1 MDSANEVDGISA
13 PLLELYSGL
22 AGIDP
27 WAGFLAAIRLHFDAP
42 FATIIL
48 TPPAAQRPGLI
59 VTPNVNQAAIDTA
72 TDFFACDPFVGL
84 PDGEVVSSTDFIGRE
99 TYRTSRFYRDYV
111 AHFGIGDIL
120 GVDLMARSGFQM
132 RVRVCRSENQANFD
146 RKEHDWLAHFV
157 PHLRAA
163 LDLYE
168 RFQTQTS
175 EDVVYDNAIE
185 QLSIGTILLDR
196 LGNVVRCNSNART
209 VLDERGA
216 IRLIGNRI
224 AFSNPDAERKFRQN
238 IAEQRDDGAST
249 FRFIRVERESG
260 QRDIGIVIRPLA
272 RGRPAGVG
280 GAPTTAIF
288 LTDPERQA
296 ALTGGAVAGIF
307 GLTPMEGEIAASLSN
322 GRCLSQTAE
331 TLGIAQNTV
340 RAHLRSI
347 FDKLCITRQSQ
358 LVQRVRVSMS
368 GLVAWAST
376 PVAIIDRSPTFPLAL
391 PASALEGE
399 GQGWGLL
406 QTG

>member
-1 MDSANEVDGISA
+1 M
-13 PLLELYSGL
+13 
-22 AGIDP
+22 
-27 WAGFLAAIRLHFDAP
+27 RL
-42 FATIIL
+42 
-48 TPPAAQRPGLI
+48 
-59 VTPNVNQAAIDTA
+59 
-72 TDFFACDPFVGL
+72 
-84 PDGEVVSSTDFIGRE
+84 
-99 TYRTSRFYRDYV
+99 
-111 AHFGIGDIL
+111 
-120 GVDLMARSGFQM
+120 
-132 RVRVCRSENQANFD
+132 RVCRSESQADFD
-146 RKEHDWLAHFV
+146 PKEHDWLAHFV

-175 EDVVYDNAIE
+175 EDDVYDNAIE

-196 LGNVVRCNSNART
+196 LGNVVRCNSIART
-209 VLDERGA
+209 VLDERDA
-216 IRLIGNRI
+216 IRLIGNRL
-224 AFSNPDAERKFRQN
+224 AFSNPAAERKFRQN
-238 IAEQRDDGAST
+238 IAEQRDGMAST
-249 FRFIRVERESG
+249 LRFIRVERLSG

-272 RGRPAGVG
+272 QARPADAG
-280 GAPTTAIF
+280 GGPTMAVF

-347 FDKLCITRQSQ
+347 FDKLCVTRQSQ

-376 PVAIIDRSPTFPLAL
+376 PAAIIDRSSTFPLAP
-391 PASALEGE
+391 PASAIEGE
-399 GQGWGLL
+399 RQGWGLL